1 MADGI
6 DELLRGVAPD
16 VEKEVRARLSG
27 LFGGIVRSLLPQA
40 WVFTTDRGTATLQV
54 GADGTAR
61 VVPGAAPHPDVTI
74 EVGYQRLHAA
84 LTSRDRSKVPP
95 GPLTVAPH
103 TAKGRTAFDYLRGRL
118 GL

>member
-1 MADGI
+1 MADAVA
-6 DELLRGVAPD
+6 ELLRGVAPD
-16 VEKEVRARLSG
+16 VEKEVRSRLSG

-40 WVFTTDRGTATLQV
+40 WEFRTDRGTASLAV

-61 VVPGAAPHPDVTI
+61 VVAGAAPHPDVTI
-74 EVGYQRLHAA
+74 EVGYERLRAA
-84 LTSRDRSKVPP
+84 LTSRDRTKVPA
-95 GPLTVAPH
+95 GPLTVTPH